1 MPRERLRT
9 ENNLSADLFDPL
21 MDTLAADGKLIA
33 ENASVRLA
41 GHSIQLTPDQE
52 QKIKD
57 LLADFSA
64 QPYTPPSVK
73 ESQAVIGEDLLKV
86 LVQSGQ
92 LVQLGE
98 DVLLQADILTEMQNA
113 VIEIIQQNGSIRL
126 AELRDRFST
135 SRKYAV
141 AVLEDLDAR
150 GITVRKDDGRVLR
163 KKG

>member
-21 MDTLAADGKLIA
+21 MDTLVAAGKLTA

-41 GHSIQLTPDQE
+41 GHSIQLTPAQE
-52 QKIKD
+52 QKIKA

-73 ESQAVIGEDLLKV
+73 ESQDLVGEDLLKV
-86 LVQSGQ
+86 LVQTGQ
-92 LVQLGE
+92 LIQLGE
-98 DVLLQADILTEMQNA
+98 DVLLQPNILTEMQNA
-113 VIEIIQQNGSIRL
+113 VVEIIQQNGSIKL

-150 GITVRKDDGRVLR
+150 GITIRKDDGRVLR
-163 KKG
+163 KKL